1 MCRYPVDYAANS
13 ALLERIRRVF
23 VLRGYL
29 REHRDDIRRPDQR
42 KFVRIG
48 VGQDCIWIFL
58 QITQNLVR
66 LTRNTHIVLRNWT
79 NCTSF
84 HSHFRRPPFHVLPN
98 TRAGKCEMHNFAVIA
113 MENFLRN
120 MRREEV
126 SIDQQINNLL
136 QQQINKNREILKSL
150 FKIRIFCGITT

>member
-29 REHRDDIRRPDQR
+29 REHRDDIRRQDRR

-66 LTRNTHIVLRNWT
+66 LTRNTHIVLRN
-79 NCTSF
+79 
-84 HSHFRRPPFHVLPN
+84 
-98 TRAGKCEMHNFAVIA
+98 
-113 MENFLRN
+113 
-120 MRREEV
+120 
-126 SIDQQINNLL
+126 
-136 QQQINKNREILKSL
+136 
-150 FKIRIFCGITT
+150 

>member
-1 MCRYPVDYAANS
+1 MFQNLRLLFLRFFIAVREINYLSCFIVFYDIKLRKMCRYPVDYAANS

-29 REHRDDIRRPDQR
+29 REHRDDIRRQDRR

-66 LTRNTHIVLRNWT
+66 LTRNTHIVLRN
-79 NCTSF
+79 
-84 HSHFRRPPFHVLPN
+84 
-98 TRAGKCEMHNFAVIA
+98 
-113 MENFLRN
+113 
-120 MRREEV
+120 
-126 SIDQQINNLL
+126 
-136 QQQINKNREILKSL
+136 
-150 FKIRIFCGITT
+150 

>member
-29 REHRDDIRRPDQR
+29 REHRDDIRIHDRR

-58 QITQNLVR
+58 QITQNPVR
-66 LTRNTHIVLRNWT
+66 FTRNTHIVLRN
-79 NCTSF
+79 
-84 HSHFRRPPFHVLPN
+84 
-98 TRAGKCEMHNFAVIA
+98 
-113 MENFLRN
+113 
-120 MRREEV
+120 
-126 SIDQQINNLL
+126 
-136 QQQINKNREILKSL
+136 
-150 FKIRIFCGITT
+150 